1 MIIQE
6 NTIIHGD
13 SLTVLR
19 QMEPESVDAIITD
32 PPYGINYVSQTGASI
47 KNDKSPFIWFLYDA
61 FRVLKSGEA
70 GHGGLICFTR
80 WDVEQTFIDAM
91 KIAGFNV
98 KSEVIWDKVYHGMGD
113 TKAAFA
119 PSHENIVFAVKGKY
133 SFPGSRP
140 KDLVTFPKIN
150 SSKMVHPTEKPV
162 GLLANLISSVTK
174 PGDLIL
180 DPFAGS
186 GSTLV
191 AAKKTG
197 RRFIGIE
204 LDDDYFVHGP
214 AAHRGGAGMSRLKQL
229 VTRLRRPDT
238 REVAVAQVS
247 DKYSEYPSN
256 GLTPVKLAEI
266 FREADAGDVLRQM
279 ELFEEMEEKDPHLF
293 SQLQTRKNA
302 VTGLDFEVIP
312 FGDEPLDKE
321 IADFIEEQLNG
332 IESFEDV
339 ENDLLDAIGKGF
351 AVSEI
356 LWGYDEGHVVVQ
368 DIKTRHQKR
377 FFWDTLDDSFKV
389 RTKDAP
395 EGILL
400 PANKFIV
407 HKYKARSGHTSRAG
421 ILRVVAWMYLFK
433 NYDLKDWVSFAEIY
447 GLPLRLGKY
456 APGASD
462 SDKAA
467 LMRALIQI
475 GSDAAGIIPDGTSI
489 DFITTEK
496 TSSSDL
502 YERLARY
509 CDEQIS
515 KAILGQT
522 LTSDSGGGSYAQ
534 SKTHND
540 VRHDLTVADCKA
552 LASTLRR
559 DLIRPLCIF
568 NFGEDKRIPY
578 IRFDCE
584 ESEDLTQTATI
595 LGTLIEKV
603 GLRVPTSFVYKKFS
617 IPEPEEGEEIAKPT
631 YGGGMGG
638 VLPFKSD
645 ALLSLKAGAD
655 APIGTQQHIDRLAA
669 AALHKGVG
677 SFKRAFEP
685 VLKMIENADSLEQLR
700 ELMEDDAAVAE
711 LYAAMD
717 VSEVEELLQ
726 KVMLYADLEGR
737 VVEDG

>member
-1 MIIQE
+1 MSKKQK
-6 NTIIHGD
+6 
-13 SLTVLR
+13 R
-19 QMEPESVDAIITD
+19 QKQPQQN
-32 PPYGINYVSQTGASI
+32 P
-47 KNDKSPFIWFLYDA
+47 
-61 FRVLKSGEA
+61 
-70 GHGGLICFTR
+70 
-80 WDVEQTFIDAM
+80 
-91 KIAGFNV
+91 
-98 KSEVIWDKVYHGMGD
+98 
-113 TKAAFA
+113 A
-119 PSHENIVFAVKGKY
+119 P
-133 SFPGSRP
+133 
-140 KDLVTFPKIN
+140 
-150 SSKMVHPTEKPV
+150 
-162 GLLANLISSVTK
+162 
-174 PGDLIL
+174 
-180 DPFAGS
+180 
-186 GSTLV
+186 
-191 AAKKTG
+191 
-197 RRFIGIE
+197 
-204 LDDDYFVHGP
+204 
-214 AAHRGGAGMSRLKQL
+214 
-229 VTRLRRPDT
+229 LRRPDT
-238 REVAVAQVS
+238 NEIAVAQVT

-266 FREADAGDVLRQM
+266 FKEADAGDVLRQM

-302 VTGLDFEVIP
+302 VTGLDFEIIP
-312 FGDEPLDKE
+312 FSDDPRDKE
-321 IADFIEEQLNG
+321 IADFIEEQING
-332 IESFEDV
+332 IESLEDV
-339 ENDLLDAIGKGF
+339 ETDLLDAIGKGF

-356 LWGYDEGHVVVQ
+356 MWGYDEGHVVVRE
-368 DIKTRHQKR
+368 IKSRHQKR
-377 FFWDTLDDSFKV
+377 FFWDSLDDSFKV

-407 HKYKARSGHTSRAG
+407 HRYKARSGHTSRAG

-433 NYDLKDWVSFAEIY
+433 NYDLKDWVSFAEVY

-456 APGASD
+456 APGASEA
-462 SDKAA
+462 DKVA
-467 LMRALIQI
+467 LMQALIQI
-475 GSDAAGIIPDGTSI
+475 GADAAGIIPDGTSI

-540 VRHDLTVADCKA
+540 VRHDLTVADCKS

-568 NFGEDKRIPY
+568 NFGEDKRVPH

-595 LGTLIEKV
+595 IGTLVNEV
-603 GLRVPTSFVYKKFS
+603 GLRVPTSFIYKKFS
-617 IPEPEEGEEIAKPT
+617 IPEPEADEEVAAPRST
-631 YGGGMGG
+631 SAGLTG
-638 VLPFKSD
+638 LPFKKEPNP
-645 ALLSLKAGAD
+645 AQIALKAEGD
-655 APIGTQQHIDRLAA
+655 GGVGTQQHIDKLASA
-669 AALHKGVG
+669 TVRHGAG
-677 SFKRAFEP
+677 SFKRAFGP
-685 VLKMIENADSLEQLR
+685 VLKIIEKAESLEELR
-700 ELMEDDAAVAE
+700 DMMEDNKAVAE

-737 VVEDG
+737 VLENG

>member
-1 MIIQE
+1 MSKKQK
-6 NTIIHGD
+6 
-13 SLTVLR
+13 R
-19 QMEPESVDAIITD
+19 QKQPQQN
-32 PPYGINYVSQTGASI
+32 P
-47 KNDKSPFIWFLYDA
+47 
-61 FRVLKSGEA
+61 
-70 GHGGLICFTR
+70 
-80 WDVEQTFIDAM
+80 
-91 KIAGFNV
+91 
-98 KSEVIWDKVYHGMGD
+98 
-113 TKAAFA
+113 A
-119 PSHENIVFAVKGKY
+119 P
-133 SFPGSRP
+133 
-140 KDLVTFPKIN
+140 
-150 SSKMVHPTEKPV
+150 
-162 GLLANLISSVTK
+162 
-174 PGDLIL
+174 
-180 DPFAGS
+180 
-186 GSTLV
+186 
-191 AAKKTG
+191 
-197 RRFIGIE
+197 
-204 LDDDYFVHGP
+204 
-214 AAHRGGAGMSRLKQL
+214 
-229 VTRLRRPDT
+229 LRRPDT
-238 REVAVAQVS
+238 NEIAVAQVT

-266 FREADAGDVLRQM
+266 FKEADAGDVLRQM

-302 VTGLDFEVIP
+302 VTGLDFEIIP
-312 FGDEPLDKE
+312 FSDDPRDKE
-321 IADFIEEQLNG
+321 IADFIEEQING
-332 IESFEDV
+332 IESLEDV
-339 ENDLLDAIGKGF
+339 ETDLLDAIGKGF

-356 LWGYDEGHVVVQ
+356 MWGYDEGHVVVRE
-368 DIKTRHQKR
+368 IKSRHQKR
-377 FFWDTLDDSFKV
+377 FFWDSLDDSFKV

-407 HKYKARSGHTSRAG
+407 HRYKARSGHTSRAG

-433 NYDLKDWVSFAEIY
+433 NYDLKDWVSFAEVY

-456 APGASD
+456 APGASEA
-462 SDKAA
+462 DKVA
-467 LMRALIQI
+467 LMQALIQI
-475 GSDAAGIIPDGTSI
+475 GADAAGIIPDGTSI

-540 VRHDLTVADCKA
+540 VRHDLTVADCKS

-568 NFGEDKRIPY
+568 NFGEDKRVPH

-595 LGTLIEKV
+595 IGTLVNEV
-603 GLRVPTSFVYKKFS
+603 GLRVPTSFIYKKFS
-617 IPEPEEGEEIAKPT
+617 IPEPEADEEVAAPRST
-631 YGGGMGG
+631 STGLTG
-638 VLPFKSD
+638 LPFKKEPNP
-645 ALLSLKAGAD
+645 AQIALKAEGD
-655 APIGTQQHIDRLAA
+655 GGVGTQQHIDKLASA
-669 AALHKGVG
+669 AVRHGAG
-677 SFKRAFEP
+677 SFKRAFGP
-685 VLKMIENADSLEQLR
+685 VLKIIEKAESLEELR
-700 ELMEDDAAVAE
+700 DMMEDNKAVAE

-737 VVEDG
+737 VLENG

>member
-1 MIIQE
+1 
-6 NTIIHGD
+6 
-13 SLTVLR
+13 
-19 QMEPESVDAIITD
+19 
-32 PPYGINYVSQTGASI
+32 
-47 KNDKSPFIWFLYDA
+47 
-61 FRVLKSGEA
+61 
-70 GHGGLICFTR
+70 
-80 WDVEQTFIDAM
+80 
-91 KIAGFNV
+91 
-98 KSEVIWDKVYHGMGD
+98 
-113 TKAAFA
+113 
-119 PSHENIVFAVKGKY
+119 
-133 SFPGSRP
+133 
-140 KDLVTFPKIN
+140 
-150 SSKMVHPTEKPV
+150 
-162 GLLANLISSVTK
+162 
-174 PGDLIL
+174 
-180 DPFAGS
+180 
-186 GSTLV
+186 
-191 AAKKTG
+191 
-197 RRFIGIE
+197 
-204 LDDDYFVHGP
+204 
-214 AAHRGGAGMSRLKQL
+214 MSRLKQF

-407 HKYKARSGHTSRAG
+407 HRYKARSGHTSRAG

-467 LMRALIQI
+467 LMQALIQI

-617 IPEPEEGEEIAKPT
+617 IPDR
-631 YGGGMGG
+631 
-638 VLPFKSD
+638 KS
-645 ALLSLKAGAD
+645 
-655 APIGTQQHIDRLAA
+655 
-669 AALHKGVG
+669 
-677 SFKRAFEP
+677 
-685 VLKMIENADSLEQLR
+685 
-700 ELMEDDAAVAE
+700 
-711 LYAAMD
+711 
-717 VSEVEELLQ
+717 
-726 KVMLYADLEGR
+726 
-737 VVEDG
+737 VV

>member
-1 MIIQE
+1 MSKKQK
-6 NTIIHGD
+6 
-13 SLTVLR
+13 R
-19 QMEPESVDAIITD
+19 QKQPQQN
-32 PPYGINYVSQTGASI
+32 P
-47 KNDKSPFIWFLYDA
+47 
-61 FRVLKSGEA
+61 
-70 GHGGLICFTR
+70 
-80 WDVEQTFIDAM
+80 
-91 KIAGFNV
+91 
-98 KSEVIWDKVYHGMGD
+98 
-113 TKAAFA
+113 A
-119 PSHENIVFAVKGKY
+119 P
-133 SFPGSRP
+133 
-140 KDLVTFPKIN
+140 
-150 SSKMVHPTEKPV
+150 
-162 GLLANLISSVTK
+162 
-174 PGDLIL
+174 
-180 DPFAGS
+180 
-186 GSTLV
+186 
-191 AAKKTG
+191 
-197 RRFIGIE
+197 
-204 LDDDYFVHGP
+204 
-214 AAHRGGAGMSRLKQL
+214 
-229 VTRLRRPDT
+229 LRRPDT
-238 REVAVAQVS
+238 NEIAVAQVT

-266 FREADAGDVLRQM
+266 FKEADAGDVLRQM

-302 VTGLDFEVIP
+302 VTGLDFEIIP
-312 FGDEPLDKE
+312 FSDDPRDKE
-321 IADFIEEQLNG
+321 IADFIEEQING
-332 IESFEDV
+332 IESLEDV
-339 ENDLLDAIGKGF
+339 ETDLLDAIGKGF

-356 LWGYDEGHVVVQ
+356 MWGYDEGHVVVRE
-368 DIKTRHQKR
+368 IKSRHQKR
-377 FFWDTLDDSFKV
+377 FFWDSLDDSFKV

-407 HKYKARSGHTSRAG
+407 HRYKARSGHTSRAG

-433 NYDLKDWVSFAEIY
+433 NYDLKDWVSFAEVY

-456 APGASD
+456 APGASEA
-462 SDKAA
+462 DKVA
-467 LMRALIQI
+467 LMQALIQI
-475 GSDAAGIIPDGTSI
+475 GADAAGIIPDGTSI

-540 VRHDLTVADCKA
+540 VRHDLTVADCKS

-568 NFGEDKRIPY
+568 NFGEDKRVPH

-595 LGTLIEKV
+595 IGTLVNEV
-603 GLRVPTSFVYKKFS
+603 GLRVPTSFIYKKFS
-617 IPEPEEGEEIAKPT
+617 IPEPEADEEVAAPRST
-631 YGGGMGG
+631 SAGLTG
-638 VLPFKSD
+638 LPFKMEPNP
-645 ALLSLKAGAD
+645 AQIALKAEGD
-655 APIGTQQHIDRLAA
+655 GGVGTQQHIDKLASA
-669 AALHKGVG
+669 AVRHGAG
-677 SFKRAFEP
+677 SFKRAFGP
-685 VLKMIENADSLEQLR
+685 VLKIIEKAESLEELR
-700 ELMEDDAAVAE
+700 DMMEDNKAVAE

-737 VVEDG
+737 VLENG

>member
-1 MIIQE
+1 MSKKQK
-6 NTIIHGD
+6 
-13 SLTVLR
+13 R
-19 QMEPESVDAIITD
+19 QKQPQQN
-32 PPYGINYVSQTGASI
+32 P
-47 KNDKSPFIWFLYDA
+47 
-61 FRVLKSGEA
+61 
-70 GHGGLICFTR
+70 
-80 WDVEQTFIDAM
+80 
-91 KIAGFNV
+91 
-98 KSEVIWDKVYHGMGD
+98 
-113 TKAAFA
+113 A
-119 PSHENIVFAVKGKY
+119 P
-133 SFPGSRP
+133 
-140 KDLVTFPKIN
+140 
-150 SSKMVHPTEKPV
+150 
-162 GLLANLISSVTK
+162 
-174 PGDLIL
+174 
-180 DPFAGS
+180 
-186 GSTLV
+186 
-191 AAKKTG
+191 
-197 RRFIGIE
+197 
-204 LDDDYFVHGP
+204 
-214 AAHRGGAGMSRLKQL
+214 
-229 VTRLRRPDT
+229 LRRPDT
-238 REVAVAQVS
+238 NEIAVAQVT

-266 FREADAGDVLRQM
+266 FKEADAGDVLRQM

-302 VTGLDFEVIP
+302 VTGLDFEIIP
-312 FGDEPLDKE
+312 FSDDPRDKE

-332 IESFEDV
+332 IESLEDV
-339 ENDLLDAIGKGF
+339 ETDLLDAIGKGF

-356 LWGYDEGHVVVQ
+356 MWGYDEGHVVVRE
-368 DIKTRHQKR
+368 IKSRHQKR
-377 FFWDTLDDSFKV
+377 FFWDSLDDSFKV

-400 PANKFIV
+400 PTNKFIV
-407 HKYKARSGHTSRAG
+407 HRYKARSGHTSRAG

-433 NYDLKDWVSFAEIY
+433 NYDLKDWVSFAEVY

-456 APGASD
+456 APGASEA
-462 SDKAA
+462 DKVA
-467 LMRALIQI
+467 LMQALIQI
-475 GSDAAGIIPDGTSI
+475 GADAAGIIPDGTSI

-540 VRHDLTVADCKA
+540 VRHDLTVADCKS

-568 NFGEDKRIPY
+568 NFGEDKRVPH

-595 LGTLIEKV
+595 IGTLVNEV
-603 GLRVPTSFVYKKFS
+603 GLRVPTSFIYKKFS
-617 IPEPEEGEEIAKPT
+617 IPEPEADEEVAAPRST
-631 YGGGMGG
+631 SAGLTG
-638 VLPFKSD
+638 LPFKKEPNP
-645 ALLSLKAGAD
+645 AQIALKAEGD
-655 APIGTQQHIDRLAA
+655 GGVGTQQHIDKLASA
-669 AALHKGVG
+669 AVRHGAG
-677 SFKRAFEP
+677 SFKRAFGP
-685 VLKMIENADSLEQLR
+685 VLKIIEKAESLEELR
-700 ELMEDDAAVAE
+700 DMMEDNKAVAE

-737 VVEDG
+737 VLENG

>member
-1 MIIQE
+1 MSKKQK
-6 NTIIHGD
+6 
-13 SLTVLR
+13 R
-19 QMEPESVDAIITD
+19 QKQPQQN
-32 PPYGINYVSQTGASI
+32 P
-47 KNDKSPFIWFLYDA
+47 
-61 FRVLKSGEA
+61 
-70 GHGGLICFTR
+70 
-80 WDVEQTFIDAM
+80 
-91 KIAGFNV
+91 
-98 KSEVIWDKVYHGMGD
+98 
-113 TKAAFA
+113 A
-119 PSHENIVFAVKGKY
+119 P
-133 SFPGSRP
+133 
-140 KDLVTFPKIN
+140 
-150 SSKMVHPTEKPV
+150 
-162 GLLANLISSVTK
+162 
-174 PGDLIL
+174 
-180 DPFAGS
+180 
-186 GSTLV
+186 
-191 AAKKTG
+191 
-197 RRFIGIE
+197 
-204 LDDDYFVHGP
+204 
-214 AAHRGGAGMSRLKQL
+214 
-229 VTRLRRPDT
+229 LRRPDT
-238 REVAVAQVS
+238 NEIAVAQVT

-266 FREADAGDVLRQM
+266 FKEADAGDVLRQM

-302 VTGLDFEVIP
+302 VTGLDFEIIP
-312 FGDEPLDKE
+312 FSDDPRDKE
-321 IADFIEEQLNG
+321 IADFIEEQING
-332 IESFEDV
+332 IESLEEV
-339 ENDLLDAIGKGF
+339 ETDLLDAIGKGF

-356 LWGYDEGHVVVQ
+356 MWGYDEGHVVVRE
-368 DIKTRHQKR
+368 IKSRHQKR
-377 FFWDTLDDSFKV
+377 FFWDSLDDSFKV

-407 HKYKARSGHTSRAG
+407 HRYKARSGHTSRAG

-433 NYDLKDWVSFAEIY
+433 NYDLKDWVSFAEVY

-456 APGASD
+456 APGASEA
-462 SDKAA
+462 DKVA
-467 LMRALIQI
+467 LMQALIQI
-475 GSDAAGIIPDGTSI
+475 GADAAGIIPDGTSI

-540 VRHDLTVADCKA
+540 VRHDLTVADCKS

-568 NFGEDKRIPY
+568 NFGEDKRVPH

-595 LGTLIEKV
+595 IGTLVNEV
-603 GLRVPTSFVYKKFS
+603 GLRVPTSFIYKKFS
-617 IPEPEEGEEIAKPT
+617 IPEPEADEEVAAPRST
-631 YGGGMGG
+631 SAGLTG
-638 VLPFKSD
+638 LPFKKEPNP
-645 ALLSLKAGAD
+645 AQIALKAEGD
-655 APIGTQQHIDRLAA
+655 GGVGTQQHIDKLASA
-669 AALHKGVG
+669 AVRHGAG
-677 SFKRAFEP
+677 SFKRAFGP
-685 VLKMIENADSLEQLR
+685 VLKIIEKAESLEELR
-700 ELMEDDAAVAE
+700 DMMEDNKAVAE

-737 VVEDG
+737 VLENG

>member
-1 MIIQE
+1 MSKKQK
-6 NTIIHGD
+6 
-13 SLTVLR
+13 R
-19 QMEPESVDAIITD
+19 QKQPQQN
-32 PPYGINYVSQTGASI
+32 P
-47 KNDKSPFIWFLYDA
+47 
-61 FRVLKSGEA
+61 
-70 GHGGLICFTR
+70 
-80 WDVEQTFIDAM
+80 
-91 KIAGFNV
+91 
-98 KSEVIWDKVYHGMGD
+98 
-113 TKAAFA
+113 A
-119 PSHENIVFAVKGKY
+119 P
-133 SFPGSRP
+133 
-140 KDLVTFPKIN
+140 
-150 SSKMVHPTEKPV
+150 
-162 GLLANLISSVTK
+162 
-174 PGDLIL
+174 
-180 DPFAGS
+180 
-186 GSTLV
+186 
-191 AAKKTG
+191 
-197 RRFIGIE
+197 
-204 LDDDYFVHGP
+204 
-214 AAHRGGAGMSRLKQL
+214 
-229 VTRLRRPDT
+229 LRRPDT
-238 REVAVAQVS
+238 NEIAVAQVT

-266 FREADAGDVLRQM
+266 FKEADAGDVLRQM

-302 VTGLDFEVIP
+302 VTGLDFEIIP
-312 FGDEPLDKE
+312 FSDDPRDKE
-321 IADFIEEQLNG
+321 IADFIEEQING
-332 IESFEDV
+332 IESLEDV
-339 ENDLLDAIGKGF
+339 ETDLLDAIGKGF

-356 LWGYDEGHVVVQ
+356 MWGYDEGHVVVRE
-368 DIKTRHQKR
+368 IKSRHQKR
-377 FFWDTLDDSFKV
+377 FFWDSLDDSFKV

-407 HKYKARSGHTSRAG
+407 HRYKARSGHTSRAG

-433 NYDLKDWVSFAEIY
+433 NYDLKDWVSFAEVY

-456 APGASD
+456 APGASEA
-462 SDKAA
+462 DKVA
-467 LMRALIQI
+467 LMQALIQI
-475 GSDAAGIIPDGTSI
+475 GADAAGIIPDGTSI

-540 VRHDLTVADCKA
+540 VRHDLTVADCKS

-568 NFGEDKRIPY
+568 NFGEDKRVPH

-595 LGTLIEKV
+595 IGTLVNEV
-603 GLRVPTSFVYKKFS
+603 GLRVPTSFIYKKFS
-617 IPEPEEGEEIAKPT
+617 IPEPEADEEVAAPRST
-631 YGGGMGG
+631 SAGLTG
-638 VLPFKSD
+638 LPFKKEPNP
-645 ALLSLKAGAD
+645 AQIALKAEGD
-655 APIGTQQHIDRLAA
+655 GGVGTQPHIDKLASA
-669 AALHKGVG
+669 AVRHGAG
-677 SFKRAFEP
+677 SFKRAFGP
-685 VLKMIENADSLEQLR
+685 VLKIIEKAESLEELR
-700 ELMEDDAAVAE
+700 DMMEDNKAVAE

-737 VVEDG
+737 VLENG